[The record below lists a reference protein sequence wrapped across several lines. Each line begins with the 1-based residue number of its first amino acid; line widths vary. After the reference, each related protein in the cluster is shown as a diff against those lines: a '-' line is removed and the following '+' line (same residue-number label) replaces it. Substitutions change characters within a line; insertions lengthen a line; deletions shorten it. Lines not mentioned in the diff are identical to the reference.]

1 VTTPEPGS
9 PLARLAAEPTRFDL
23 DQAAAL
29 LVPGA
34 PEQLA
39 FRAVARLA
47 HPGGEVM
54 AADLAARALTLP
66 GFGLIGPGG
75 ALPKH
80 WTESV
85 AAERRKRSEALQAF
99 LELLGRRFAAQ
110 FLAAGAKTRPARN
123 PELAERAL
131 AAAIG
136 LGTPYL
142 AERLSAPLAAV
153 LHHAGHLSNRMR
165 SAERLA
171 ALLAEE
177 AAMPVAIVEFAGGW
191 LRIPQGERTRL
202 PGPGTPPGFGRLGY
216 DAMAGAE
223 VFDPQA
229 RFVIRLGPLDAAGFA
244 RLLPGAALHRRLS
257 ELARLHVG
265 PEQDFVFNPV
275 LDARALP
282 SCRLGAGAGAVRLGW
297 TSWLP
302 SSAPRRGD
310 ADEARLAPAF

>member
-1 VTTPEPGS
+1 MSEPPLS

-23 DQAAAL
+23 DQAAHVLA
-29 LVPGA
+29 PGA
-34 PEQLA
+34 PESLA

-47 HPGGEVM
+47 YPGGEVV
-54 AADLAARALTLP
+54 AADLGARALTLP
-66 GFGLIGPGG
+66 AFGLVGPGG
-75 ALPKH
+75 ALPRH
-80 WTESV
+80 WTGSV

-110 FLAAGAKTRPARN
+110 FLVAGARTRPARN
-123 PELAERAL
+123 PELAEAAL

-136 LGTPYL
+136 LATPHL
-142 AERLSAPLAAV
+142 AERLSAPLSAV
-153 LHHAGHLSNRMR
+153 LHHAGHLSNRLR

-191 LRIPQGERTRL
+191 LRVPESERTRL

-229 RFVIRLGPLDAAGFA
+229 RFVVRVGPLDAAGFA

-257 ELARLHVG
+257 ELARLHVW

-275 LDARALP
+275 LDPRALP
-282 SCRLGAGAGAVRLGW
+282 DCRLGAGAVRLGW

-302 SSAPRRGD
+302 ASTPRRAA
-310 ADEARLAPAF
+310 ADEARLAPAY

>member
-1 VTTPEPGS
+1 VSAPEPLS

-23 DQAAAL
+23 DQAAHILA
-29 LVPGA
+29 PGA
-34 PEQLA
+34 PEALA

-47 HPGGEVM
+47 HPGGEVV
-54 AADLAARALTLP
+54 AADLAARALSLP

-75 ALPKH
+75 ALPRH
-80 WTESV
+80 WTQSV

-110 FLAAGAKTRPARN
+110 FLAAGARTRPARN

-131 AAAIG
+131 AAAVG
-136 LGTPYL
+136 LGTPHM
-142 AERLSAPLAAV
+142 AERLAAPLAAV
-153 LHHAGHLSNRMR
+153 LHHAGHLSSRMR

-177 AAMPVAIVEFAGGW
+177 AGVPVAIVEFAGGW
-191 LRIPQGERTRL
+191 LRIPESERTRL
-202 PGPGTPPGFGRLGY
+202 PGPGTPAGFGRLGF

-223 VFDPQA
+223 LFDPQA
-229 RFVIRLGPLDAAGFA
+229 RFVIRLGPLDSAGFA

-265 PEQDFVFNPV
+265 PERDFVFNPV
-275 LDARALP
+275 LDP
-282 SCRLGAGAGAVRLGW
+282 SCLPECRAGSGIRLGW

-302 SSAPRRGD
+302 GSAPRRVP
-310 ADEARLAPAF
+310 ADEARIAPAP